1 MAGLPAWG
9 YIGNVQSFL
18 GMTTDND
25 AGKPRIFTEV
35 ELSVS
40 QNQDNGKI
48 TGVRLISYIDSLQIN
63 VGQSYM
69 YSMKMSVTVTNTS

>member
-25 AGKPRIFTEV
+25 ACKPRIFTEV

-48 TGVRLISYIDSLQIN
+48 MGVRLISYIDSLQIN